1 MSFYTYIARCN
12 DSSLYTG
19 YCKDI
24 NSREKKHNL
33 GEGAKYTRQ
42 RIPIKIIY
50 SEKFET
56 RIEAMKRERQTKKW
70 SKIKKENL
78 IKIKLNMPW

>member
-12 DSSLYTG
+12 DNSLYTG
-19 YCKDI
+19 YCKDLS
-24 NSREKKHNL
+24 SREKKHNL

-42 RIPIKIIY
+42 RRPIKIIY
-50 SEKFET
+50 FEKFET
-56 RIEAMKRERQTKKW
+56 RVEAMRKERQIKKW

-78 IKIKLNMPW
+78 IKIKKEK